1 MINKKN
7 ILNHRYSPIIYFT
20 STIVATTIINIFN
33 LKLKDYIDD
42 VSDDSYARNF
52 IILFVVSKFTS
63 LQSLSIFLIM
73 LIWGFLVK
81 CKEGKGDGKDKDN
94 NYTGNHGTEN
104 DFICKIRKP
113 TMYISL
119 FTSVISGGIWL
130 FMVNLLNH

>member
-1 MINKKN
+1 MIKKKN

-20 STIVATTIINIFN
+20 STIVATTIINYQHFEKYDNIY
-33 LKLKDYIDD
+33 L
-42 VSDDSYARNF
+42 
-52 IILFVVSKFTS
+52 ILQEVSKFSS

-73 LIWGFLVK
+73 LIWGILVK
-81 CKEGKGDGKDKDN
+81 CKVGKGDGKDKDN
-94 NYTGNHGTEN
+94 NYIGNHGTDN

-130 FMVNLLNH
+130 FMVNLLS